1 MGISIPKT
9 QVIWASPSHYNL
21 VICVRVRVTG
31 DTHITRVLEMAMSKT
46 RGSHIIVTAPLSFCM
61 GKVVGTRLPLIKEVS

>member
-9 QVIWASPSHYNL
+9 QVIWTSPSHYNL
-21 VICVRVRVTG
+21 VICVRVRVAG
-31 DTHITRVLEMAMSKT
+31 DAHITRVLEMAMSKT

-61 GKVVGTRLPLIKEVS
+61 GKVVGTRLPLRKYLK

>member
-9 QVIWASPSHYNL
+9 QVILASPSHYNL

-61 GKVVGTRLPLIKEVS
+61 GKVVGTRLPLRKYLK